1 MEVTLDEQSLADAN
15 RNEQTRSRLA
25 NLAMLVVD
33 VRRGNSFGFNSERFI
48 GKPTGQI
55 QERVQ
60 AVGPE
65 HFGIVATRALQS
77 STRRLRVAPGPGVW
91 GAPRCV
97 ATKKRSS

>member
-1 MEVTLDEQSLADAN
+1 
-15 RNEQTRSRLA
+15 
-25 NLAMLVVD
+25 LVVD

-65 HFGIVATRALQS
+65 HFGIVAMRALQG
-77 STRRLRVAPGPGVW
+77 STRDCASLLGQALGGPVMCSDEEAEQLELDPVSVCGRDD
-91 GAPRCV
+91 GQ
-97 ATKKRSS
+97 SE

>member
-1 MEVTLDEQSLADAN
+1 M
-15 RNEQTRSRLA
+15 
-25 NLAMLVVD
+25 D

-65 HFGIVATRALQS
+65 HFGIVATRALQGS
-77 STRRLRVAPGPGVW
+77 SRRLRVAPGPGV
-91 GAPRCV
+91 GGPVMCSDEEAEQLELDPVSVCGRDDGQ
-97 ATKKRSS
+97 SE